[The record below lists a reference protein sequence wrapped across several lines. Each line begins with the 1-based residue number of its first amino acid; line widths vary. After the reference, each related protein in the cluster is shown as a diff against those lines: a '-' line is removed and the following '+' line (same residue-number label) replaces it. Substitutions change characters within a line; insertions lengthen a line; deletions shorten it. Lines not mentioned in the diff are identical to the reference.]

1 MTDKTIAFSLL
12 DLAPIPEGSSAREA
26 FSHSLDLARLAEKR
40 GYHRYWLAEHHNM
53 TGIASAATSVLIGY
67 LAANTTTLHLG
78 SGGVMLPNH
87 SPLVIAEQFGT
98 LNTLYP
104 GRIDLGLGRAPGS
117 DQRTM
122 MALRRHM
129 SGDIDNFPRDVAELV
144 DWFDARDPNPHVRP
158 VPGYG
163 EKIPVWLLGSSLYSA
178 QLAAQLGL
186 PFATSTTVSY
196 YNMDLLKEAGW
207 DKVPETFD
215 DVIRLYQDMQTKGL
229 TQKVLQTVPNTPT
242 LANWLGQLGSYVV
255 NEKNGS
261 EGTATELACIDNGA
275 LAAFLTQWKAMYDAG
290 ALINESGS
298 ADMFIAG
305 DLVMMTNSSSNVAP
319 VLEKVNGAF
328 EVGVGKY
335 LRVSADASDGATVA
349 GSCLSMFDSDDD
361 LRKEASWVFMQ
372 YLASAAVQ
380 ADFAAN
386 TGYIPSN
393 TAAMD
398 EDIYKTVT
406 AEYPQYLVAYD
417 QLISTPADMRSVTV
431 GPSKD
436 FYYAIM
442 QGVSDMLENDQ
453 TVEETVEIMS
463 DEMQNLLTEYARNN
477 AVA

>member
-178 QLAAQLGL
+178 QLAAMRGL
-186 PFATSTTVSY
+186 PYAFAGHFAPRLYREALKVYRENFEPSEQLRQPYAMLAIPAIPAASKDEARHLATTSYQRILALFRGQPLWMRPPVESMDGLW
-196 YNMDLLKEAGW
+196 NPAEEAGVRDFLKLQIMGNSEDLRRQLDDLLTDIQVDELMFTIDIHDP
-207 DKVPETFD
+207 DKRRQALDILAET
-215 DVIRLYQDMQTKGL
+215 RSPRT
-229 TQKVLQTVPNTPT
+229 
-242 LANWLGQLGSYVV
+242 
-255 NEKNGS
+255 
-261 EGTATELACIDNGA
+261 
-275 LAAFLTQWKAMYDAG
+275 
-290 ALINESGS
+290 
-298 ADMFIAG
+298 
-305 DLVMMTNSSSNVAP
+305 
-319 VLEKVNGAF
+319 
-328 EVGVGKY
+328 
-335 LRVSADASDGATVA
+335 
-349 GSCLSMFDSDDD
+349 DSD
-361 LRKEASWVFMQ
+361 ATI
-372 YLASAAVQ
+372 
-380 ADFAAN
+380 N
-386 TGYIPSN
+386 
-393 TAAMD
+393 
-398 EDIYKTVT
+398 
-406 AEYPQYLVAYD
+406 
-417 QLISTPADMRSVTV
+417 
-431 GPSKD
+431 
-436 FYYAIM
+436 
-442 QGVSDMLENDQ
+442 
-453 TVEETVEIMS
+453 
-463 DEMQNLLTEYARNN
+463 
-477 AVA
+477 

>member
-122 MALRRHM
+122 MALRRRM

-186 PFATSTTVSY
+186 PFAFASHFAPDMLFQALHLYRSNFKPSARLEKPYAMVCINITAA
-196 YNMDLLKEAGW
+196 DL
-207 DKVPETFD
+207 VPEHGGANACQQGCANF
-215 DVIRLYQDMQTKGL
+215 RLHLWALQYSRGTSDLNARAKRADNINIDGSHRAHQRFGL
-229 TQKVLQTVPNTPT
+229 
-242 LANWLGQLGSYVV
+242 
-255 NEKNGS
+255 
-261 EGTATELACIDNGA
+261 
-275 LAAFLTQWKAMYDAG
+275 
-290 ALINESGS
+290 
-298 ADMFIAG
+298 
-305 DLVMMTNSSSNVAP
+305 
-319 VLEKVNGAF
+319 
-328 EVGVGKY
+328 
-335 LRVSADASDGATVA
+335 
-349 GSCLSMFDSDDD
+349 
-361 LRKEASWVFMQ
+361 
-372 YLASAAVQ
+372 
-380 ADFAAN
+380 
-386 TGYIPSN
+386 
-393 TAAMD
+393 
-398 EDIYKTVT
+398 
-406 AEYPQYLVAYD
+406 
-417 QLISTPADMRSVTV
+417 
-431 GPSKD
+431 
-436 FYYAIM
+436 
-442 QGVSDMLENDQ
+442 
-453 TVEETVEIMS
+453 
-463 DEMQNLLTEYARNN
+463 
-477 AVA
+477 